1 MKSVMPLRTR
11 IAMTNHTLA
20 SAAESMV
27 LLLFVHHTQSST
39 SSISQVLIFQL
50 GPVEAP

>member
-20 SAAESMV
+20 SAAEMV

-39 SSISQVLIFQL
+39 SSISQALNFQL
-50 GPVEAP
+50 SPVEAP